1 MDISYAFKFIFE
13 DKQWLSKLVLLA
25 ILTFLAV
32 IPLLGIPALIAALG
46 YMMQI
51 ARNVREG
58 MPRPLPEWK
67 KWDEKFTLGG
77 QVFLALLFYNLPLV
91 FIGACSWFLVGGV
104 SSGFIGGGVNLL
116 TLCCA
121 LPFALF
127 YMAFAWSMLA
137 TGLAEYIELGNPAAI
152 YRFVHLWDV
161 MRANRSTLWG
171 WGLYTTLVNILL
183 SMLVLI
189 PCIGWLL
196 NAVFGFAVHGH
207 LLGQFA
213 HKLSLTNKPLPI
225 GQKRAPQRR
234 RR

>member
-1 MDISYAFKFIFE
+1 MDISYAVKFIFE

-25 ILTFLAV
+25 IFTFLAV
-32 IPLLGIPALIAALG
+32 IPVLGIPALIAALG
-46 YMMQI
+46 YMLQL

-67 KWDEKFTLGG
+67 KWDEKFRLGA
-77 QVFLALLFYNLPLV
+77 QVFLALLFYNLPLI
-91 FIGACSWFLVGGV
+91 FIGGCSWFLVGGV
-104 SSGFIGGGVNLL
+104 SSGFIGGGINFL

-121 LPFALF
+121 LPFALL

-137 TGLAEYIELGNPAAI
+137 TGLAEYIELNNPTAI

-171 WGLYTTLVNILL
+171 WGLYTTLVNIVLSFLL
-183 SMLVLI
+183 II

-196 NAVFGFAVHGH
+196 IGVFGFAVHGH

-213 HKLSLTNKPLPI
+213 HKLSLTNKPIPI
-225 GQKRAPQRR
+225 GQQRTPQRR
-234 RR
+234 R